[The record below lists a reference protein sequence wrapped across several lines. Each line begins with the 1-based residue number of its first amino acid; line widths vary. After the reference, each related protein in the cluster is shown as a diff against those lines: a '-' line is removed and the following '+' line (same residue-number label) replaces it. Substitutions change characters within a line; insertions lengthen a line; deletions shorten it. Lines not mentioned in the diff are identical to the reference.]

1 MASLGR
7 LKAGLM
13 AVIILAYLAVLV
25 VVSRW
30 IWINIMALD
39 PGPIHPALA
48 VVGGFIIGVGVAE
61 LLYTYIYFSPTTM
74 LSNTIDDIVEII
86 EDILGGRI
94 PWKPKS
100 NEGCRGHNIVAD
112 GPYKCV
118 RHPVYTAALTMFLGA
133 SLVKH
138 YFLLAS
144 ILMLFVYII
153 LSAVEEARLNAK
165 TCGKY
170 AEVMGGKPRLNPL
183 SLLKCMLREI
193 AGGTS

>member
-1 MASLGR
+1 MASLRG
-7 LKAGLM
+7 LKASVM
-13 AVIILAYLAVLV
+13 ALIILAFLAVLV
-25 VVSRW
+25 MVSRW
-30 IWINIMALD
+30 LWINIMALD

-48 VVGGFIIGVGVAE
+48 VVGGFIVGVGVAE

-74 LSNTIDDIVEII
+74 LSNTIDDIVEIVG
-86 EDILGGRI
+86 DILKGRA
-94 PWKPKS
+94 PWKPGS
-100 NEGCRGHNIVAD
+100 NVECREHNIVAD
-112 GPYKCV
+112 GPYRCV

-144 ILMLFVYII
+144 ALMIAAYTILGVF
-153 LSAVEEARLNAK
+153 EEARLNAR

-170 AEVMGGKPRLNPL
+170 MEVMSDKPRLNPL

-193 AGGTS
+193 AGGTG